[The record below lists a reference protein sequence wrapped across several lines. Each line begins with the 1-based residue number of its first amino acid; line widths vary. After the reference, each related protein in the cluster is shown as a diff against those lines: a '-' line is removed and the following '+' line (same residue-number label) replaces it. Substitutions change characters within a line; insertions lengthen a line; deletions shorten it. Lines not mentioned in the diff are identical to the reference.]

1 MNENYSISEE
11 VEEVL
16 PSFFWTIASSEGH
29 QLINKDE
36 LVRIIKFDEM
46 TKNHTELYR
55 KQVPISKALAD
66 NTKLM
71 MPGITASAL
80 MDGQGKQVANILKP
94 TYWLAV
100 DIDKIPDEKMQEVIA
115 KADKDPYV
123 MARYVTASGHG
134 LRILARYKPFDDPEV
149 TAVELFDVVVRK
161 AMDYFSILLGVP
173 ADEKCCD
180 ITRMCGLAHDPTAY
194 FCWNSKPFELE
205 SKDIK
210 RLYFKKSM
218 AEKYERRSSRRRKP
232 SQKMVSLAKHIPTID
247 EAAASIEKLLETWGK
262 AFEPSRHNDYVYNFG
277 LTCLK
282 YDIDQKEATD
292 YADQHFSAQYP
303 KTVSVMNQAYKHQE
317 QRGTWQFM
325 RKGESYGK
333 KPSIKMLKQWLSMRY
348 EFHRNEVTGNYE
360 VCSRDVLKGK
370 FHSWTRMD
378 DNIENSLWIEM
389 EEDGLQTLLPR
400 LHSLINSDFSEKY
413 NPLLDYLTAL
423 PAWDGKTDYIQML
436 ADRIHIADTD
446 GAHHTQEDFRYF
458 FKKWFVAMVVTWVTD
473 TVVGQTI
480 LIFVGKGGLFKTTFF
495 DKLLPKIL
503 HDYFIN
509 ESTASYTDKDF
520 MEAMA
525 SKALMCLD
533 EFETAFGKNLSAFK
547 SCVTKLFFSI
557 RRPYDKY
564 RTELPHRA
572 AMCGTSNSVQII
584 SEEENRRYS
593 PWLIESIDSP
603 IDHPID
609 YQHVYAQAVALGKE
623 VMERQRKHEDGWV
636 FWLTTEDIEVM
647 REHNKMFMI
656 SNYMEDQILRYY
668 RVPGKYPAAS
678 GFREKAQIE
687 RHGLVRDR
695 EGGGRDEHRCHRIAI
710 GMGGRP
716 ELTGLRPVSDLLF
729 AVSILFF
736 PKTKILIISNPST
749 HHIECKTNQKS
760 DIIPSRR

>member
-1 MNENYSISEE
+1 MNENYSISKE
-11 VEEVL
+11 VEEVM

-71 MPGITASAL
+71 IPGITASAL

-247 EAAASIEKLLETWGK
+247 EAAPAIEKLLETWGK

-333 KPSIKMLKQWLSMRY
+333 KPSMKMLKQWLSMRY
-348 EFHRNEVTGNYE
+348 EFHRNEVTGYYE

-370 FHSWTRMD
+370 FHHWTRMD

-389 EEDGLQTLLPR
+389 EEDGLQTQQPR

-436 ADRIHIADTD
+436 ADRIHIANTD

-668 RVPGKYPAAS
+668 RVPGKDVEARYIKFRYSSEILERIGGCPALSRYIYQQNLAS
-678 GFREKAQIE
+678 TLLRLGFE
-687 RHGLVRDR
+687 RKRR
-695 EGGGRDEHRCHRIAI
+695 SK
-710 GMGGRP
+710 GMGWFVIEKEVG
-716 ELTGLRPVSDLLF
+716 EMNTDAIVS
-729 AVSILFF
+729 
-736 PKTKILIISNPST
+736 PS
-749 HHIECKTNQKS
+749 EWEDDRN
-760 DIIPSRR
+760 

>member
-1 MNENYSISEE
+1 MNENYSTSEE

-194 FCWNSKPFELE
+194 FCWNSKPFELDT
-205 SKDIK
+205 KDIK

-262 AFEPSRHNDYVYNFG
+262 AFETSRHNDYVYNFG

-333 KPSIKMLKQWLSMRY
+333 KPSMKMLKQWLSMRY
-348 EFHRNEVTGNYE
+348 EFHRNEVTGYYE
-360 VCSRDVLKGK
+360 VCSRDVIKGK
-370 FHSWTRMD
+370 FHHWTRMD

-668 RVPGKYPAAS
+668 RVPGKDVEARYIKFRYSSEILERIGGCPALSRYIYQQNLAS
-678 GFREKAQIE
+678 TLLRLGFE
-687 RHGLVRDR
+687 RKRR
-695 EGGGRDEHRCHRIAI
+695 SK
-710 GMGGRP
+710 GMGWFVIEKEVG
-716 ELTGLRPVSDLLF
+716 EMNTDAIVS
-729 AVSILFF
+729 
-736 PKTKILIISNPST
+736 PS
-749 HHIECKTNQKS
+749 EWEDDRN
-760 DIIPSRR
+760 

>member
-100 DIDKIPDEKMQEVIA
+100 DIDKIPEEKMQEVIA

-194 FCWNSKPFELE
+194 FCWNPKPFELE

-218 AEKYERRSSRRRKP
+218 AEKYERRSNRRRKP

-282 YDIDQKEATD
+282 YNIDQKEATD

-333 KPSIKMLKQWLSMRY
+333 KPSMKMLKQWLSMRY
-348 EFHRNEVTGNYE
+348 EFHRNEVTGYYE
-360 VCSRDVLKGK
+360 VCSRDVIKGK
-370 FHSWTRMD
+370 FHRWTRMD

-389 EEDGLQTLLPR
+389 EEDGLQTQQPR

-413 NPLLDYLTAL
+413 NPLLDFLTSL

-603 IDHPID
+603 TDHPID

-668 RVPGKYPAAS
+668 RVPGKDVEARYIKFRYSSEILERIGGCPALSRYIYQQNLAS
-678 GFREKAQIE
+678 TLLRLGFE
-687 RHGLVRDR
+687 RKRR
-695 EGGGRDEHRCHRIAI
+695 SK
-710 GMGGRP
+710 GMGWFVIEKEVG
-716 ELTGLRPVSDLLF
+716 EMNTDAIVS
-729 AVSILFF
+729 
-736 PKTKILIISNPST
+736 PS
-749 HHIECKTNQKS
+749 EWEDDRN
-760 DIIPSRR
+760 

>member
-1 MNENYSISEE
+1 MNENYSTSEE

-100 DIDKIPDEKMQEVIA
+100 DIDKIPEEKMQEVIA

-194 FCWNSKPFELE
+194 FCWDSKPFELE

-218 AEKYERRSSRRRKP
+218 AEKYERRSNRRRKP

-282 YDIDQKEATD
+282 YNIDQKEATD
-292 YADQHFSAQYP
+292 YADQHFSAQYS

-333 KPSIKMLKQWLSMRY
+333 KPSMKMLKQWLSMRY
-348 EFHRNEVTGNYE
+348 EFHRNEVTGYYE

-370 FHSWTRMD
+370 FHRWSRMD

-389 EEDGLQTLLPR
+389 EEDGLQTQQPR

-436 ADRIHIADTD
+436 ADRIHIANTD

-668 RVPGKYPAAS
+668 RVPGKDVEARYIKFRYSSEILERIGGCPALSRYIYQQNLAS
-678 GFREKAQIE
+678 TLLRLGFE
-687 RHGLVRDR
+687 RKRR
-695 EGGGRDEHRCHRIAI
+695 SK
-710 GMGGRP
+710 GMGWFVIEKEVG
-716 ELTGLRPVSDLLF
+716 EMNTDAIVS
-729 AVSILFF
+729 
-736 PKTKILIISNPST
+736 PS
-749 HHIECKTNQKS
+749 EWEDDRN
-760 DIIPSRR
+760 

>member
-1 MNENYSISEE
+1 MNTNNSTSEE

-194 FCWNSKPFELE
+194 FCWNSKPFELDT
-205 SKDIK
+205 KDIK

-247 EAAASIEKLLETWGK
+247 EAAPAIEKLLETWGK

-333 KPSIKMLKQWLSMRY
+333 KPSMKMLKQWLSMRY
-348 EFHRNEVTGNYE
+348 EFHRNEVTGYYE
-360 VCSRDVLKGK
+360 VCSRDVIKGK
-370 FHSWTRMD
+370 FHRWTRMD

-389 EEDGLQTLLPR
+389 EEDGLQTQQPR

-480 LIFVGKGGLFKTTFF
+480 FIFVGKGGLFKTTFF

-668 RVPGKYPAAS
+668 RVPGKDVEARYIKFRYSSEILERIGGCPALSRYIYQQNLAS
-678 GFREKAQIE
+678 TLLRLGFE
-687 RHGLVRDR
+687 RKRR
-695 EGGGRDEHRCHRIAI
+695 SK
-710 GMGGRP
+710 GMGWFVIEKEVG
-716 ELTGLRPVSDLLF
+716 EMNTDAIVS
-729 AVSILFF
+729 
-736 PKTKILIISNPST
+736 PS
-749 HHIECKTNQKS
+749 EWEDDRN
-760 DIIPSRR
+760 

>member
-1 MNENYSISEE
+1 MNDNYSISEE
-11 VEEVL
+11 VEEVM

-115 KADKDPYV
+115 KTDKDPYV

-194 FCWNSKPFELE
+194 FCWNSKPFELDT
-205 SKDIK
+205 KDIK

-247 EAAASIEKLLETWGK
+247 EAAPAIEKLLETWGK
-262 AFEPSRHNDYVYNFG
+262 AFEPNRHNDYVYNFG

-333 KPSIKMLKQWLSMRY
+333 KPSMKMLKQWLSMRY
-348 EFHRNEVTGNYE
+348 EFHRNEVTGYYE
-360 VCSRDVLKGK
+360 VCSRDVLNGK
-370 FHSWTRMD
+370 FHHWTRMD

-495 DKLLPKIL
+495 DKLLPKVL

-668 RVPGKYPAAS
+668 RVPGKDVEARYIKFRYSSEILERIGGCPALSRYIYQQNLAS
-678 GFREKAQIE
+678 TLLRLGFE
-687 RHGLVRDR
+687 RKRR
-695 EGGGRDEHRCHRIAI
+695 SK
-710 GMGGRP
+710 GMGWFVIEKEVG
-716 ELTGLRPVSDLLF
+716 EMNTDAIVS
-729 AVSILFF
+729 
-736 PKTKILIISNPST
+736 PS
-749 HHIECKTNQKS
+749 EWEEDQN
-760 DIIPSRR
+760 

>member
-1 MNENYSISEE
+1 MNTNNSTSEE

-115 KADKDPYV
+115 KADNDPYV

-247 EAAASIEKLLETWGK
+247 EAAASIEKLLESWGK

-333 KPSIKMLKQWLSMRY
+333 KPSMKMLKQWLSMRY
-348 EFHRNEVTGNYE
+348 EFHRNEVTGYYE
-360 VCSRDVLKGK
+360 VCSRDVIKGK
-370 FHSWTRMD
+370 FHHWTRMD

-389 EEDGLQTLLPR
+389 EEDGLQTQQPR

-436 ADRIHIADTD
+436 ADRIHIANTD

-503 HDYFIN
+503 HEYFIN

-623 VMERQRKHEDGWV
+623 VMERQRKHEHGWV

-668 RVPGKYPAAS
+668 RVPGKDVEARYIKFRYSSEILERIGGCPALSRYIYQQNLAS
-678 GFREKAQIE
+678 TLLRLGFE
-687 RHGLVRDR
+687 RKRR
-695 EGGGRDEHRCHRIAI
+695 SK
-710 GMGGRP
+710 GMGWFVIEKEVG
-716 ELTGLRPVSDLLF
+716 EMNTDAIVS
-729 AVSILFF
+729 
-736 PKTKILIISNPST
+736 PS
-749 HHIECKTNQKS
+749 EWEDDRN
-760 DIIPSRR
+760 

>member
-1 MNENYSISEE
+1 MNENYSISKE
-11 VEEVL
+11 VEEVM

-100 DIDKIPDEKMQEVIA
+100 DIDKIPDEKMQEVIT

-149 TAVELFDVVVRK
+149 TAVELFGVVVRK

-262 AFEPSRHNDYVYNFG
+262 TFEPSRHNDYVYNFG

-303 KTVSVMNQAYKHQE
+303 KTVSVMNQAYKHQK

-333 KPSIKMLKQWLSMRY
+333 KPSMKMLKQWLSMRY
-348 EFHRNEVTGNYE
+348 EFHRNEVTGYYE

-370 FHSWTRMD
+370 FHHWTRMD

-389 EEDGLQTLLPR
+389 EEDGLQTQLPR

-436 ADRIHIADTD
+436 ADRIHIANTD

-623 VMERQRKHEDGWV
+623 MMERQRKHEDGWV

-668 RVPGKYPAAS
+668 RVPGKDVEARYIKFRYSSEILERIGGCPALSRYIYQQNLAS
-678 GFREKAQIE
+678 TLLRLGFE
-687 RHGLVRDR
+687 RKRR
-695 EGGGRDEHRCHRIAI
+695 SK
-710 GMGGRP
+710 GMGWFVIEKEVG
-716 ELTGLRPVSDLLF
+716 EMNTDAIVS
-729 AVSILFF
+729 
-736 PKTKILIISNPST
+736 PS
-749 HHIECKTNQKS
+749 EWEDDRN
-760 DIIPSRR
+760 

>member
-11 VEEVL
+11 VEEVM

-100 DIDKIPDEKMQEVIA
+100 DIDKIPDEKMQEVIT

-333 KPSIKMLKQWLSMRY
+333 KPSMKMLKQWLNMRY
-348 EFHRNEVTGNYE
+348 EFHRNEVTGYYE

-370 FHSWTRMD
+370 FHHWTRMD

-389 EEDGLQTLLPR
+389 EEDGLQTQLPR

-436 ADRIHIADTD
+436 ADRIHIANTD

-593 PWLIESIDSP
+593 PWLIKSIDSP

-668 RVPGKYPAAS
+668 RVPGKDVEARYIKFRYSSEILERIGGCPALSRYIYQQNLAS
-678 GFREKAQIE
+678 TLLRLGFE
-687 RHGLVRDR
+687 RKRR
-695 EGGGRDEHRCHRIAI
+695 SK
-710 GMGGRP
+710 GMGWFVIEKEVG
-716 ELTGLRPVSDLLF
+716 EMNTDAIVS
-729 AVSILFF
+729 
-736 PKTKILIISNPST
+736 PS
-749 HHIECKTNQKS
+749 EWEDDRN
-760 DIIPSRR
+760 

>member
-11 VEEVL
+11 VEEVM

-100 DIDKIPDEKMQEVIA
+100 DIDKIPEEKMQEVIT
-115 KADKDPYV
+115 KVDKDPYV

-333 KPSIKMLKQWLSMRY
+333 KPSMKMLKQWLSMRY
-348 EFHRNEVTGNYE
+348 EFHRNEVTGYYE

-370 FHSWTRMD
+370 FHHWTRMD

-389 EEDGLQTLLPR
+389 EEDGLQTQQPR

-423 PAWDGKTDYIQML
+423 PTWDGKTDYIQML
-436 ADRIHIADTD
+436 ADRIHIANTD

-668 RVPGKYPAAS
+668 RVPGKDVEARYIKFRYSSEILERIGGCPALSRYIYQQNLAS
-678 GFREKAQIE
+678 TLLRLGFE
-687 RHGLVRDR
+687 RKRR
-695 EGGGRDEHRCHRIAI
+695 SK
-710 GMGGRP
+710 GMGWFVIEKEMG
-716 ELTGLRPVSDLLF
+716 EMNTDAIVS
-729 AVSILFF
+729 
-736 PKTKILIISNPST
+736 PS
-749 HHIECKTNQKS
+749 EWEDDRN
-760 DIIPSRR
+760 

>member
-1 MNENYSISEE
+1 MNTNNSTSEE

-232 SQKMVSLAKHIPTID
+232 SQKMVSLAKHTPTID
-247 EAAASIEKLLETWGK
+247 EAAASIEKLLESWGK
-262 AFEPSRHNDYVYNFG
+262 AFEPNRHNDYVYNFG

-282 YDIDQKEATD
+282 YNIDQKEATD

-325 RKGESYGK
+325 HKGESYGK
-333 KPSIKMLKQWLSMRY
+333 KPSMKMLKQWLSMRY
-348 EFHRNEVTGNYE
+348 EFHRNEVTGYYE
-360 VCSRDVLKGK
+360 VCSRDVIKGK
-370 FHSWTRMD
+370 FHHWTRMD

-495 DKLLPKIL
+495 DKLLPRVL

-668 RVPGKYPAAS
+668 RVPGKDVEARYIKFRYSSEILERIGGCPALSRYIYQQNLAS
-678 GFREKAQIE
+678 TLLRLGFE
-687 RHGLVRDR
+687 RKRR
-695 EGGGRDEHRCHRIAI
+695 SK
-710 GMGGRP
+710 GMGWFVIEKEVG
-716 ELTGLRPVSDLLF
+716 EMNTDAIVS
-729 AVSILFF
+729 
-736 PKTKILIISNPST
+736 PS
-749 HHIECKTNQKS
+749 EWEDDRN
-760 DIIPSRR
+760 

>member
-11 VEEVL
+11 VEEVM

-149 TAVELFDVVVRK
+149 TAVELFGVVVRK

-218 AEKYERRSSRRRKP
+218 AEKYERRSSRRIKP

-333 KPSIKMLKQWLSMRY
+333 KPSMKMLKQWLSMRY
-348 EFHRNEVTGNYE
+348 EFHRNEVTGYYE

-389 EEDGLQTLLPR
+389 EEDGLQTQLPR

-436 ADRIHIADTD
+436 ADRIHIANTD

-668 RVPGKYPAAS
+668 RVPGKDVEARYIKFRYSSEILERIGGCPALSRYIYQQNLAS
-678 GFREKAQIE
+678 TLLRLGFE
-687 RHGLVRDR
+687 RKRR
-695 EGGGRDEHRCHRIAI
+695 SK
-710 GMGGRP
+710 GMGWFVIEKEVG
-716 ELTGLRPVSDLLF
+716 EMNTDAIVS
-729 AVSILFF
+729 
-736 PKTKILIISNPST
+736 PS
-749 HHIECKTNQKS
+749 EWEDDRN
-760 DIIPSRR
+760 

>member
-1 MNENYSISEE
+1 MNTNNSTSEE

-173 ADEKCCD
+173 ADEKCSD

-247 EAAASIEKLLETWGK
+247 EAAPAIEKLMETWGK

-333 KPSIKMLKQWLSMRY
+333 KPSMKMLKQWLSMRY
-348 EFHRNEVTGNYE
+348 KFHRNEVTGYYE
-360 VCSRDVLKGK
+360 VCSRDVIKGK
-370 FHSWTRMD
+370 FHRWTRMD

-389 EEDGLQTLLPR
+389 EEDGLQTQQPR

-495 DKLLPKIL
+495 DKLLPKVL

-636 FWLTTEDIEVM
+636 FWLTTEDIEMM

-668 RVPGKYPAAS
+668 RVPGKDVEARYIKFRYSSEILERIGGCPALSRYIYQQNLAS
-678 GFREKAQIE
+678 TLLRLGFE
-687 RHGLVRDR
+687 RKRR
-695 EGGGRDEHRCHRIAI
+695 SK
-710 GMGGRP
+710 GMGWFVIEKEVG
-716 ELTGLRPVSDLLF
+716 EMNTDAIVS
-729 AVSILFF
+729 
-736 PKTKILIISNPST
+736 PS
-749 HHIECKTNQKS
+749 EWEDDRN
-760 DIIPSRR
+760 

>member
-1 MNENYSISEE
+1 MNENYSICEE

-55 KQVPISKALAD
+55 KQVPISKTLAD

-134 LRILARYKPFDDPEV
+134 LRILARYKPFDDQEV

-173 ADEKCCD
+173 ADEKCSD

-194 FCWNSKPFELE
+194 FCWNSKPFELDT
-205 SKDIK
+205 KDIK

-218 AEKYERRSSRRRKP
+218 AEKYERRSSRCRKP

-247 EAAASIEKLLETWGK
+247 EAAASIEKLMETWGK
-262 AFEPSRHNDYVYNFG
+262 AFEPNRHNDYVYNFG

-282 YDIDQKEATD
+282 YNIDQKEATD

-333 KPSIKMLKQWLSMRY
+333 KPSMKMLKQWLSMRY
-348 EFHRNEVTGNYE
+348 EFHRNEVTGYYE
-360 VCSRDVLKGK
+360 VCSRDVIKGK
-370 FHSWTRMD
+370 FHHWTRMD

-495 DKLLPKIL
+495 DKLLPKVL

-668 RVPGKYPAAS
+668 RVPGKDVEARYIKFRYSSEILERIGGCPALSRYIYQQNLAS
-678 GFREKAQIE
+678 TLLRLGFE
-687 RHGLVRDR
+687 RKRR
-695 EGGGRDEHRCHRIAI
+695 SK
-710 GMGGRP
+710 GMGWFVIEKEVG
-716 ELTGLRPVSDLLF
+716 EMNTDAIVS
-729 AVSILFF
+729 
-736 PKTKILIISNPST
+736 PS
-749 HHIECKTNQKS
+749 EWEDDPN
-760 DIIPSRR
+760 

>member
-1 MNENYSISEE
+1 MNTNNSTSEE

-29 QLINKDE
+29 QLIKKDE

-100 DIDKIPDEKMQEVIA
+100 DIDKIPDEKMQEVIT
-115 KADKDPYV
+115 KADNDPYV
-123 MARYVTASGHG
+123 MVRYVTASGHG

-247 EAAASIEKLLETWGK
+247 EAAPAIEKLLETWGK

-333 KPSIKMLKQWLSMRY
+333 KPSMKMLKQWLSMRY
-348 EFHRNEVTGNYE
+348 EFHRNEVTGYYE

-370 FHSWTRMD
+370 FHRWTRMD

-389 EEDGLQTLLPR
+389 EEDGLQTQQPR

-495 DKLLPKIL
+495 DKLLPKLL

-636 FWLTTEDIEVM
+636 FWLTTEDIEMM

-668 RVPGKYPAAS
+668 RVPGKDVEARYIKFRYSSEILERIGGCPALSRYIYQQNLAS
-678 GFREKAQIE
+678 TLLRLGFE
-687 RHGLVRDR
+687 RKRR
-695 EGGGRDEHRCHRIAI
+695 SK
-710 GMGGRP
+710 GMGWFVIEKEVG
-716 ELTGLRPVSDLLF
+716 EMNTDAIVS
-729 AVSILFF
+729 
-736 PKTKILIISNPST
+736 PS
-749 HHIECKTNQKS
+749 EWEDDRN
-760 DIIPSRR
+760 

>member
-1 MNENYSISEE
+1 MNENYSICEE

-80 MDGQGKQVANILKP
+80 MDGQGKQVANIQKP

-100 DIDKIPDEKMQEVIA
+100 DIDKIPDEKMQEVIE

-194 FCWNSKPFELE
+194 FCWNSKPFELDT
-205 SKDIK
+205 KDIK

-247 EAAASIEKLLETWGK
+247 EAAPAIEKLLETWGK
-262 AFEPSRHNDYVYNFG
+262 AFEPNRHNDYVYNFG

-333 KPSIKMLKQWLSMRY
+333 KPSMKMLKQWLSMRY
-348 EFHRNEVTGNYE
+348 EFHRNEVTGYYE
-360 VCSRDVLKGK
+360 VCSRDVIKGK
-370 FHSWTRMD
+370 FHHWTRMD

-413 NPLLDYLTAL
+413 NPLLDFLTAL

-668 RVPGKYPAAS
+668 RVPGKDVEARYIKFRYSSEILERIGGCPALSRYIYQQNLAS
-678 GFREKAQIE
+678 TLLRLGFE
-687 RHGLVRDR
+687 RKRR
-695 EGGGRDEHRCHRIAI
+695 SK
-710 GMGGRP
+710 GMGWFVIEKEVG
-716 ELTGLRPVSDLLF
+716 EMNTDAIVS
-729 AVSILFF
+729 
-736 PKTKILIISNPST
+736 PS
-749 HHIECKTNQKS
+749 EWEDDPN
-760 DIIPSRR
+760 

>member
-1 MNENYSISEE
+1 MNENYSINKE
-11 VEEVL
+11 VEEVM

-71 MPGITASAL
+71 MPGITASVL

-218 AEKYERRSSRRRKP
+218 DEKYERRSSRRRKP

-282 YDIDQKEATD
+282 YNIDQKEATD

-333 KPSIKMLKQWLSMRY
+333 KPSMKMLKQWLSMRY
-348 EFHRNEVTGNYE
+348 EFHRNEVTGYYE

-413 NPLLDYLTAL
+413 NPLLDFLTSL

-436 ADRIHIADTD
+436 ADRIHIANTD

-668 RVPGKYPAAS
+668 RVPGKDVEARYIKFRYSSEILERIGGCPALSRYIYQQNLAS
-678 GFREKAQIE
+678 TLLRLGFE
-687 RHGLVRDR
+687 RKRR
-695 EGGGRDEHRCHRIAI
+695 SK
-710 GMGGRP
+710 GMGWFVIEKEVG
-716 ELTGLRPVSDLLF
+716 EMNTDAIVS
-729 AVSILFF
+729 
-736 PKTKILIISNPST
+736 PS
-749 HHIECKTNQKS
+749 EWEDDRN
-760 DIIPSRR
+760 

>member
-11 VEEVL
+11 VEEVM

-100 DIDKIPDEKMQEVIA
+100 DIDKIPEEKMQEVIT

-134 LRILARYKPFDDPEV
+134 LRILARYKPFDDQEV
-149 TAVELFDVVVRK
+149 TAVELFGVVVRK

-333 KPSIKMLKQWLSMRY
+333 KPSMKMLKQWLSMRY
-348 EFHRNEVTGNYE
+348 EFHRNEVTGYYE
-360 VCSRDVLKGK
+360 VCSRDVIKGK
-370 FHSWTRMD
+370 FHHWTRMD

-389 EEDGLQTLLPR
+389 EEDGLQTQLPR

-436 ADRIHIADTD
+436 ADRIHIANTD

-668 RVPGKYPAAS
+668 RVPGKDVEARYIKFRYSSEILERIGGCPALSRYIYQQNLAS
-678 GFREKAQIE
+678 TLLRLGFE
-687 RHGLVRDR
+687 RKRR
-695 EGGGRDEHRCHRIAI
+695 SK
-710 GMGGRP
+710 GMGWFVIEKEVG
-716 ELTGLRPVSDLLF
+716 EMNTDAIVS
-729 AVSILFF
+729 
-736 PKTKILIISNPST
+736 PS
-749 HHIECKTNQKS
+749 EWEDDRN
-760 DIIPSRR
+760 

>member
-247 EAAASIEKLLETWGK
+247 EAAPAIEKLLETWGK

-292 YADQHFSAQYP
+292 YADQHFNAQYP

-333 KPSIKMLKQWLSMRY
+333 KPSMKMLKQWLSMRY
-348 EFHRNEVTGNYE
+348 EFHRNEVTGYYE
-360 VCSRDVLKGK
+360 VCSRDVIKGK
-370 FHSWTRMD
+370 FHHWTRMD

-413 NPLLDYLTAL
+413 NPLLDFLTSL
-423 PAWDGKTDYIQML
+423 PEWDGKTDYIQML

-668 RVPGKYPAAS
+668 RVPGKDVEARYIKFRYSSEILERIGGCPALSRYIYQQNLAS
-678 GFREKAQIE
+678 TLLRLGFE
-687 RHGLVRDR
+687 RKRR
-695 EGGGRDEHRCHRIAI
+695 SK
-710 GMGGRP
+710 GMGWFVIEKEVG
-716 ELTGLRPVSDLLF
+716 EMNTDAIVS
-729 AVSILFF
+729 
-736 PKTKILIISNPST
+736 PS
-749 HHIECKTNQKS
+749 EWEDDRN
-760 DIIPSRR
+760 

>member
-1 MNENYSISEE
+1 MNENYSICEE

-115 KADKDPYV
+115 KADKNPYV

-134 LRILARYKPFDDPEV
+134 LRILARYKPFDDPEI

-262 AFEPSRHNDYVYNFG
+262 AFEPNRHNDYVYNFG

-282 YDIDQKEATD
+282 YNIDQKEATD

-333 KPSIKMLKQWLSMRY
+333 KPSMKMLKQWLSMRY
-348 EFHRNEVTGNYE
+348 EFHRNEVTGYYE

-370 FHSWTRMD
+370 FHHWTRMD

-389 EEDGLQTLLPR
+389 EEDGLQTLLLR

-495 DKLLPKIL
+495 DKLLPRVL

-609 YQHVYAQAVALGKE
+609 YQHVYSQAVALGKE

-668 RVPGKYPAAS
+668 RVPGKDVEARYIKFRYSSEILERIGGCPALSRYIYQQNLAS
-678 GFREKAQIE
+678 TLLRLGFERKRRSKGMCWFVIEKE
-687 RHGLVRDR
+687 VGEMNTD
-695 EGGGRDEHRCHRIAI
+695 AI
-710 GMGGRP
+710 
-716 ELTGLRPVSDLLF
+716 VS
-729 AVSILFF
+729 
-736 PKTKILIISNPST
+736 PS
-749 HHIECKTNQKS
+749 EWEEDQN
-760 DIIPSRR
+760 

>member
-282 YDIDQKEATD
+282 YNIDQKEATD

-333 KPSIKMLKQWLSMRY
+333 KPSMKMLKQWLSMRY
-348 EFHRNEVTGNYE
+348 EFHRNEVTGYYE

-370 FHSWTRMD
+370 FHRWTRMD

-593 PWLIESIDSP
+593 PWLIESIDNP

-668 RVPGKYPAAS
+668 RVPGKDVEARYIKFRYSSEILERIGGCPALSRYIYQQNLAS
-678 GFREKAQIE
+678 TLLRLGFE
-687 RHGLVRDR
+687 RKRR
-695 EGGGRDEHRCHRIAI
+695 SK
-710 GMGGRP
+710 GMGWFVIEKEVG
-716 ELTGLRPVSDLLF
+716 EMNTDAIVS
-729 AVSILFF
+729 
-736 PKTKILIISNPST
+736 PS
-749 HHIECKTNQKS
+749 EWEDDQN
-760 DIIPSRR
+760 

>member
-1 MNENYSISEE
+1 MNTNNSTSEE

-194 FCWNSKPFELE
+194 FCWNSKPFELDT
-205 SKDIK
+205 KDIK

-247 EAAASIEKLLETWGK
+247 EAAPAIEKLLETWGK

-333 KPSIKMLKQWLSMRY
+333 KPSMKMLKQWLSMRY
-348 EFHRNEVTGNYE
+348 EFHRNEVTGYYE
-360 VCSRDVLKGK
+360 VCSRDVIKGK
-370 FHSWTRMD
+370 FHRWTRMD

-389 EEDGLQTLLPR
+389 EEDGLQTQQPR

-668 RVPGKYPAAS
+668 RVPGKDVEARYIKFRYSSEILERIGGCPALSRYIYQQNLAS
-678 GFREKAQIE
+678 TLLRLGFE
-687 RHGLVRDR
+687 RKRR
-695 EGGGRDEHRCHRIAI
+695 SK
-710 GMGGRP
+710 GMGWFVIEKEVG
-716 ELTGLRPVSDLLF
+716 EMNTDAIVS
-729 AVSILFF
+729 
-736 PKTKILIISNPST
+736 PS
-749 HHIECKTNQKS
+749 EWEDDRN
-760 DIIPSRR
+760 

>member
-11 VEEVL
+11 VEEVM

-100 DIDKIPDEKMQEVIA
+100 DIDKIPEEKMQEVIT

-247 EAAASIEKLLETWGK
+247 EAAPAIEKLLETWGK

-333 KPSIKMLKQWLSMRY
+333 KPSMKMLKQWLSMRY
-348 EFHRNEVTGNYE
+348 EFHRNEVTGYYE

-370 FHSWTRMD
+370 FHHWTRMD

-389 EEDGLQTLLPR
+389 EEDGLQTQQPR

-423 PAWDGKTDYIQML
+423 PTWDGKTDYIQML
-436 ADRIHIADTD
+436 ADRIHIANTD

-623 VMERQRKHEDGWV
+623 VMERQRKHKDGWV

-668 RVPGKYPAAS
+668 RVPGKDVEARYIKFRYSSEILERIGGCPALSRYIYQQNLAS
-678 GFREKAQIE
+678 TLLRLGFE
-687 RHGLVRDR
+687 RKRR
-695 EGGGRDEHRCHRIAI
+695 SK
-710 GMGGRP
+710 GMGWFVIEKEVG
-716 ELTGLRPVSDLLF
+716 EMNTDAIVS
-729 AVSILFF
+729 
-736 PKTKILIISNPST
+736 PS
-749 HHIECKTNQKS
+749 EWEDDRN
-760 DIIPSRR
+760 

>member
-1 MNENYSISEE
+1 MNENYSINKE

-247 EAAASIEKLLETWGK
+247 EAAPAIEKLMETWGK

-282 YDIDQKEATD
+282 YNIDQKEATD

-333 KPSIKMLKQWLSMRY
+333 KPSMKMLKQWLSMRY
-348 EFHRNEVTGNYE
+348 EFHRNEVTGYYE
-360 VCSRDVLKGK
+360 VCSRDVIKGK

-389 EEDGLQTLLPR
+389 EEDGLQTQQPR

-495 DKLLPKIL
+495 DKLLPKLL

-668 RVPGKYPAAS
+668 RVPGKDVEARYIKFRYSSEILERIGGCPALSRYIYQQNLAS
-678 GFREKAQIE
+678 TLLRLGFE
-687 RHGLVRDR
+687 RKRR
-695 EGGGRDEHRCHRIAI
+695 SK
-710 GMGGRP
+710 GMGWFVIEKEVG
-716 ELTGLRPVSDLLF
+716 EMNTDAIVS
-729 AVSILFF
+729 
-736 PKTKILIISNPST
+736 PS
-749 HHIECKTNQKS
+749 EWEDDRN
-760 DIIPSRR
+760 

>member
-11 VEEVL
+11 VEEVM

-149 TAVELFDVVVRK
+149 TAVELFGVVVRK

-232 SQKMVSLAKHIPTID
+232 SQKMVSLAKRIPTID

-333 KPSIKMLKQWLSMRY
+333 KPSMKMLKQWLSMRY
-348 EFHRNEVTGNYE
+348 EFHRNEVTGYYE

-370 FHSWTRMD
+370 FHHWTRMD

-389 EEDGLQTLLPR
+389 EEDGLQTQQPR

-423 PAWDGKTDYIQML
+423 PTWDGKTDYIQML
-436 ADRIHIADTD
+436 ADRIHIANTD

-593 PWLIESIDSP
+593 PWLIKSIDSP

-668 RVPGKYPAAS
+668 RVPGKDVEARYIKFRYSSEILERIGGCPALSRYIYQQNLAS
-678 GFREKAQIE
+678 TLLRLGFE
-687 RHGLVRDR
+687 RKRR
-695 EGGGRDEHRCHRIAI
+695 SK
-710 GMGGRP
+710 GMGWFVIEKEVG
-716 ELTGLRPVSDLLF
+716 EMNTDAIVS
-729 AVSILFF
+729 
-736 PKTKILIISNPST
+736 PS
-749 HHIECKTNQKS
+749 EWEDDRN
-760 DIIPSRR
+760 

>member
-1 MNENYSISEE
+1 MNTNNSTSEE

-194 FCWNSKPFELE
+194 FCWNSKPFELDT
-205 SKDIK
+205 KDIK

-247 EAAASIEKLLETWGK
+247 EAAPAIEKLMETWGK

-333 KPSIKMLKQWLSMRY
+333 KPSMKMLKQWLSMRY
-348 EFHRNEVTGNYE
+348 EFHRNEVTGYYE
-360 VCSRDVLKGK
+360 VCSRDVIKGK
-370 FHSWTRMD
+370 FHRWTRMD

-389 EEDGLQTLLPR
+389 EEDGLQTQQPR

-413 NPLLDYLTAL
+413 NPLLDFLTSL
-423 PAWDGKTDYIQML
+423 PEWDGKTDYIQML

-668 RVPGKYPAAS
+668 RVPGKDVEARYIKFRYSSEILERIGGCPALSRYIYQQNLAS
-678 GFREKAQIE
+678 TLLRLGFE
-687 RHGLVRDR
+687 RKRR
-695 EGGGRDEHRCHRIAI
+695 SK
-710 GMGGRP
+710 GMGWFVIEKEVG
-716 ELTGLRPVSDLLF
+716 EMNTDAIVS
-729 AVSILFF
+729 
-736 PKTKILIISNPST
+736 PS
-749 HHIECKTNQKS
+749 EWEDDRN
-760 DIIPSRR
+760 

>member
-1 MNENYSISEE
+1 MNDNYSISEE
-11 VEEVL
+11 VEEVM

-115 KADKDPYV
+115 KTDKDPYV

-194 FCWNSKPFELE
+194 FCWNSKPFELDT
-205 SKDIK
+205 KDIK

-232 SQKMVSLAKHIPTID
+232 SQKMVSLTKHIPTID
-247 EAAASIEKLLETWGK
+247 EAAPAIETLLATWGK
-262 AFEPSRHNDYVYNFG
+262 AFEPNCHNDYVYNFG

-333 KPSIKMLKQWLSMRY
+333 KPSMKMLKQWLSMRY
-348 EFHRNEVTGNYE
+348 EFHRNEVTSYYE

-370 FHSWTRMD
+370 FHHWTRMD

-495 DKLLPKIL
+495 DKLLPKVL

-668 RVPGKYPAAS
+668 RVPGKDVEARYIKFRYSSEILERIGGCPALSRYIYQQNLAS
-678 GFREKAQIE
+678 TLLRLGFE
-687 RHGLVRDR
+687 RKRR
-695 EGGGRDEHRCHRIAI
+695 SK
-710 GMGGRP
+710 GMGWFVIEKEVG
-716 ELTGLRPVSDLLF
+716 EMNTDAIVS
-729 AVSILFF
+729 
-736 PKTKILIISNPST
+736 PS
-749 HHIECKTNQKS
+749 EWEN
-760 DIIPSRR
+760 DPN

>member
-1 MNENYSISEE
+1 M
-11 VEEVL
+11 

-100 DIDKIPDEKMQEVIA
+100 DIDKIPEEKMQEVIT

-149 TAVELFDVVVRK
+149 TAVELFDAVVRK

-333 KPSIKMLKQWLSMRY
+333 KPSMKMLKQWLSMRY
-348 EFHRNEVTGNYE
+348 EFHRNEVTGYYE
-360 VCSRDVLKGK
+360 VCSRDVLKDK
-370 FHSWTRMD
+370 FHHWTRMD

-389 EEDGLQTLLPR
+389 EEDGLQTQLPR

-436 ADRIHIADTD
+436 ADRIHIANTD

-668 RVPGKYPAAS
+668 RVPGKDVEARYIKFRYSSEILERIGGCPALSRYIYQQNLAS
-678 GFREKAQIE
+678 TLLRLGFE
-687 RHGLVRDR
+687 RKRR
-695 EGGGRDEHRCHRIAI
+695 SK
-710 GMGGRP
+710 GMGWFVIEKEVG
-716 ELTGLRPVSDLLF
+716 EMNTDAIVS
-729 AVSILFF
+729 
-736 PKTKILIISNPST
+736 PS
-749 HHIECKTNQKS
+749 EWEDDRN
-760 DIIPSRR
+760 

>member
-1 MNENYSISEE
+1 MNENYSISKE
-11 VEEVL
+11 VEEVM

-100 DIDKIPDEKMQEVIA
+100 DIDKIPEEKMQEVIT
-115 KADKDPYV
+115 KADKDSYV

-247 EAAASIEKLLETWGK
+247 EAAPAIEKLLETWGK

-333 KPSIKMLKQWLSMRY
+333 KPSMKMLKQWLSMRY
-348 EFHRNEVTGNYE
+348 EFHRNEVTGYYE

-370 FHSWTRMD
+370 FHHWTRMD

-389 EEDGLQTLLPR
+389 EEDGLQTQQPR

-436 ADRIHIADTD
+436 ADRIHIANTD

-668 RVPGKYPAAS
+668 RVPGKDVEARYIKFRYSSEILERIGGCPALSRYIYQQNLAS
-678 GFREKAQIE
+678 TLLRLGFE
-687 RHGLVRDR
+687 RKRR
-695 EGGGRDEHRCHRIAI
+695 SK
-710 GMGGRP
+710 GMGWFVIEKEVG
-716 ELTGLRPVSDLLF
+716 EMNTDAIVS
-729 AVSILFF
+729 
-736 PKTKILIISNPST
+736 PS
-749 HHIECKTNQKS
+749 EWEDDRN
-760 DIIPSRR
+760 

>member
-100 DIDKIPDEKMQEVIA
+100 DIDKIPEEKMQEVIA

-194 FCWNSKPFELE
+194 FCWNSKPFELDT
-205 SKDIK
+205 KDIK

-247 EAAASIEKLLETWGK
+247 EAAPSIEKLMESWGK
-262 AFEPSRHNDYVYNFG
+262 AFEPNRHNDYVYNFG

-282 YDIDQKEATD
+282 YNIDQKEATD

-333 KPSIKMLKQWLSMRY
+333 KPSMKMLKQWLSMRY
-348 EFHRNEVTGNYE
+348 EFHRNEVTGYYE
-360 VCSRDVLKGK
+360 VCSRDVIKGK
-370 FHSWTRMD
+370 FHHWTRMD

-495 DKLLPKIL
+495 DKLLPRVL

-636 FWLTTEDIEVM
+636 FWLTTEDIEVI

-668 RVPGKYPAAS
+668 RVPGKDVEARYIKFRYSSEILERIGGCPALSRYIYQQNLAS
-678 GFREKAQIE
+678 TLLRLGFE
-687 RHGLVRDR
+687 RKRR
-695 EGGGRDEHRCHRIAI
+695 SK
-710 GMGGRP
+710 GMGWFVIEKEVG
-716 ELTGLRPVSDLLF
+716 EMNTDAIVS
-729 AVSILFF
+729 
-736 PKTKILIISNPST
+736 PS
-749 HHIECKTNQKS
+749 EWEDDQN
-760 DIIPSRR
+760 

>member
-100 DIDKIPDEKMQEVIA
+100 DIDKIPEEKMQEVIA

-218 AEKYERRSSRRRKP
+218 AEKYERHSSRRRKP

-348 EFHRNEVTGNYE
+348 EFHRNEVTGYYE

-389 EEDGLQTLLPR
+389 EEDGLQTQQPR

-413 NPLLDYLTAL
+413 NPLLDFLTSL
-423 PAWDGKTDYIQML
+423 PEWDGKTDYIQML
-436 ADRIHIADTD
+436 ADRIHIANTD

-668 RVPGKYPAAS
+668 RVPGKDVEARYIKFRYSSEILERIGGCPALSRYIYQQNLAS
-678 GFREKAQIE
+678 TLLRLGFE
-687 RHGLVRDR
+687 RKRR
-695 EGGGRDEHRCHRIAI
+695 SK
-710 GMGGRP
+710 GMGWFVIEKEVG
-716 ELTGLRPVSDLLF
+716 EMNTDAIVS
-729 AVSILFF
+729 
-736 PKTKILIISNPST
+736 PS
-749 HHIECKTNQKS
+749 EWEDDRN
-760 DIIPSRR
+760 

>member
-1 MNENYSISEE
+1 MNTNNSTSEE

-247 EAAASIEKLLETWGK
+247 EAAPAIEKLLETWGK

-333 KPSIKMLKQWLSMRY
+333 KPSMKMLKQWLSMRY
-348 EFHRNEVTGNYE
+348 KFHRNEVTGYYE
-360 VCSRDVLKGK
+360 VCSRDVIKGK
-370 FHSWTRMD
+370 FHRWTRMD

-389 EEDGLQTLLPR
+389 EEDGLQTQQPR

-609 YQHVYAQAVALGKE
+609 YLHVYAQAVALGKE

-668 RVPGKYPAAS
+668 RVPGKDVEARFIKFRYSSEILERIGGCPALSRYIYQQNLAS
-678 GFREKAQIE
+678 TLLRLGFE
-687 RHGLVRDR
+687 RKRR
-695 EGGGRDEHRCHRIAI
+695 SK
-710 GMGGRP
+710 GMGWFVIEKEVG
-716 ELTGLRPVSDLLF
+716 EMNTDAIVS
-729 AVSILFF
+729 
-736 PKTKILIISNPST
+736 PS
-749 HHIECKTNQKS
+749 EWEDDRN
-760 DIIPSRR
+760 

>member
-1 MNENYSISEE
+1 MNTNNSTSEE

-282 YDIDQKEATD
+282 YNIDQKEATD

-333 KPSIKMLKQWLSMRY
+333 KPSMKMLKQWLSMRY
-348 EFHRNEVTGNYE
+348 EFHRNEVTGYYE

-370 FHSWTRMD
+370 FHRWSRMD

-389 EEDGLQTLLPR
+389 EEDGLQTQQPR

-495 DKLLPKIL
+495 DKLLPKLL
-503 HDYFIN
+503 HEYFIN

-668 RVPGKYPAAS
+668 RVPGKDVEARYIKFRYSSEILERIGGCPALSRYIYQQNLAS
-678 GFREKAQIE
+678 TLLRLGFE
-687 RHGLVRDR
+687 RKRR
-695 EGGGRDEHRCHRIAI
+695 SK
-710 GMGGRP
+710 GMGWFVIEKEVG
-716 ELTGLRPVSDLLF
+716 EMNTDAIVS
-729 AVSILFF
+729 
-736 PKTKILIISNPST
+736 PS
-749 HHIECKTNQKS
+749 EWEDDRN
-760 DIIPSRR
+760 

>member
-1 MNENYSISEE
+1 MNTNNSTSNE

-247 EAAASIEKLLETWGK
+247 EAAPAIEKLLETWGK

-333 KPSIKMLKQWLSMRY
+333 KPSMKMLKQWLSMRY
-348 EFHRNEVTGNYE
+348 KFHRNEVTGYYE
-360 VCSRDVLKGK
+360 VCSRDVIKGK
-370 FHSWTRMD
+370 FHRWTRMD

-389 EEDGLQTLLPR
+389 EEDGLQTQQPR

-446 GAHHTQEDFRYF
+446 SAHHTQEDFRYF

-495 DKLLPKIL
+495 DKLLPRVL

-668 RVPGKYPAAS
+668 RVPGKDVEARYIKFRYSSEILERIGGCPALSRYIYQQNLAS
-678 GFREKAQIE
+678 TLLRLGFERKRRSKGIGWFVIEKEVGEMNTDAIVSPSE
-687 RHGLVRDR
+687 WEDDR
-695 EGGGRDEHRCHRIAI
+695 
-710 GMGGRP
+710 
-716 ELTGLRPVSDLLF
+716 
-729 AVSILFF
+729 
-736 PKTKILIISNPST
+736 N
-749 HHIECKTNQKS
+749 
-760 DIIPSRR
+760 

>member
-1 MNENYSISEE
+1 MNENYSINKE

-247 EAAASIEKLLETWGK
+247 EAAASIEKLMESWGK

-282 YDIDQKEATD
+282 YNIDQKEATD

-333 KPSIKMLKQWLSMRY
+333 KPSMKMLKQWLSMRY
-348 EFHRNEVTGNYE
+348 EFHRNEVTGYYE

-370 FHSWTRMD
+370 FHRWTRMD

-389 EEDGLQTLLPR
+389 EEDGLQTQQPR

-413 NPLLDYLTAL
+413 NPLLDFLTSL

-668 RVPGKYPAAS
+668 RVPGKDVEARYIKFRYSSEILERIGGCPALSRYIYQQNLAS
-678 GFREKAQIE
+678 TLLRLGFE
-687 RHGLVRDR
+687 RKRR
-695 EGGGRDEHRCHRIAI
+695 SK
-710 GMGGRP
+710 GMGWFVIEKEVG
-716 ELTGLRPVSDLLF
+716 EMNTDAIVS
-729 AVSILFF
+729 
-736 PKTKILIISNPST
+736 PS
-749 HHIECKTNQKS
+749 EWEDDRN
-760 DIIPSRR
+760 

>member
-1 MNENYSISEE
+1 MNDNYSISEE
-11 VEEVL
+11 VEEVM

-36 LVRIIKFDEM
+36 LVRIIKLDEM

-115 KADKDPYV
+115 KTDKDPYV

-194 FCWNSKPFELE
+194 FCWNSKPFELDT
-205 SKDIK
+205 KDIK

-247 EAAASIEKLLETWGK
+247 EAAPAIEKLLETWGK
-262 AFEPSRHNDYVYNFG
+262 AFEPNRHNDYVYNFG

-333 KPSIKMLKQWLSMRY
+333 KPSMKMLKQWLSMRY
-348 EFHRNEVTGNYE
+348 EFHRNEVTGYYE

-370 FHSWTRMD
+370 FHRWTRMD

-495 DKLLPKIL
+495 DKLLPKVL

-668 RVPGKYPAAS
+668 RVPGKDVEARYIKFRYSSEILERIGGCPALSRYIYQQNLAS
-678 GFREKAQIE
+678 TLLRLGFE
-687 RHGLVRDR
+687 RKRR
-695 EGGGRDEHRCHRIAI
+695 SK
-710 GMGGRP
+710 GMGWFVIEKEVG
-716 ELTGLRPVSDLLF
+716 EMNTDAIVS
-729 AVSILFF
+729 
-736 PKTKILIISNPST
+736 PS
-749 HHIECKTNQKS
+749 EWEN
-760 DIIPSRR
+760 DPN

>member
-1 MNENYSISEE
+1 MNENYSISKE
-11 VEEVL
+11 VEEVM
-16 PSFFWTIASSEGH
+16 PSSFWTIASSEGH

-100 DIDKIPDEKMQEVIA
+100 DIDKIPEEKMQEVIT
-115 KADKDPYV
+115 KVDKDPYV

-247 EAAASIEKLLETWGK
+247 EAAPAIEKLLETWGK

-333 KPSIKMLKQWLSMRY
+333 KPSMKMLKQWLSMRY
-348 EFHRNEVTGNYE
+348 EFHRNEVTGYYE

-370 FHSWTRMD
+370 FHHWTRMD

-389 EEDGLQTLLPR
+389 EEDGLQTQQPR

-436 ADRIHIADTD
+436 ADRIHIANTD

-668 RVPGKYPAAS
+668 RVPGKDVEARYIKFRYSSEILERIGGCPALSRYIYQQNLAS
-678 GFREKAQIE
+678 TLLRLGFE
-687 RHGLVRDR
+687 RKRR
-695 EGGGRDEHRCHRIAI
+695 SK
-710 GMGGRP
+710 GMGWFVIEKEVG
-716 ELTGLRPVSDLLF
+716 EMNTDAIVS
-729 AVSILFF
+729 
-736 PKTKILIISNPST
+736 PS
-749 HHIECKTNQKS
+749 EWEDDRN
-760 DIIPSRR
+760 

>member
-210 RLYFKKSM
+210 RLYLKKSM

-247 EAAASIEKLLETWGK
+247 EAAPAIEKLLESWGK
-262 AFEPSRHNDYVYNFG
+262 AFEPNRHNDYVYNFG

-282 YDIDQKEATD
+282 YNIDQKEATD

-333 KPSIKMLKQWLSMRY
+333 KPSMKMLKQWLSMRY
-348 EFHRNEVTGNYE
+348 EFHRNEVTGYYE
-360 VCSRDVLKGK
+360 VCSRDVIKGK
-370 FHSWTRMD
+370 FHHWTRMD

-389 EEDGLQTLLPR
+389 EEDGLQTQQPR

-413 NPLLDYLTAL
+413 NPLLDFLTSL

-668 RVPGKYPAAS
+668 RVPGKDVEARYIKFRYSSEILERIGGCPALSRYIYQQNLAS
-678 GFREKAQIE
+678 TLLRLGFE
-687 RHGLVRDR
+687 RKRR
-695 EGGGRDEHRCHRIAI
+695 SK
-710 GMGGRP
+710 GMGWFVIEKEVG
-716 ELTGLRPVSDLLF
+716 EMNTDAIVS
-729 AVSILFF
+729 
-736 PKTKILIISNPST
+736 PS
-749 HHIECKTNQKS
+749 EWEDDRN
-760 DIIPSRR
+760 

>member
-1 MNENYSISEE
+1 MNTNNSTSEE

-29 QLINKDE
+29 QLIKKDE

-71 MPGITASAL
+71 MPGITASVL

-282 YDIDQKEATD
+282 YNIDQKEATD

-333 KPSIKMLKQWLSMRY
+333 KPSMKMLKQWLSMRY
-348 EFHRNEVTGNYE
+348 EFHRNEVTGYYE

-370 FHSWTRMD
+370 FHRWTRMD

-389 EEDGLQTLLPR
+389 EEDGLQTQQPR

-446 GAHHTQEDFRYF
+446 SAHHTQEDFRYF

-495 DKLLPKIL
+495 DKLLPKVL

-636 FWLTTEDIEVM
+636 FWLTTEDIEMM

-668 RVPGKYPAAS
+668 RVPGKDVEARYIKFRYSSEILERIGGCPALSRYIYQQNLAS
-678 GFREKAQIE
+678 TLLRLGFE
-687 RHGLVRDR
+687 RKRR
-695 EGGGRDEHRCHRIAI
+695 SK
-710 GMGGRP
+710 GMGWFVIEKEVG
-716 ELTGLRPVSDLLF
+716 EMNTDAIVS
-729 AVSILFF
+729 
-736 PKTKILIISNPST
+736 PS
-749 HHIECKTNQKS
+749 EWEDDRN
-760 DIIPSRR
+760 